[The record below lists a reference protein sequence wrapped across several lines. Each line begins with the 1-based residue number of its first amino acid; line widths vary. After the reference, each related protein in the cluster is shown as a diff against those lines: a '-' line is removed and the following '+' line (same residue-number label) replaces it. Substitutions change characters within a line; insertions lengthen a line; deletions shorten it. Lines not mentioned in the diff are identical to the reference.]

1 MGGEL
6 VAEAVD
12 DLDVA
17 GVAGFEP
24 EGVNRRIAEASLGF
38 EALAVGVGEQEE
50 RVKRGPN
57 IVVLGRLAV
66 EEGVWAWLSWYCSP
80 GGRDDIGRLRLRFGL
95 RLEQGSSGVVVQVAL
110 QARIPGGLWCR
121 LRYRG
126 ILDYDSGEFEER
138 M

>member
-1 MGGEL
+1 LVVGGHASGWCFYEESAIEKLMGREL

-57 IVVLGRLAV
+57 IVGVGAAWRWRRGFGLGSRGIAPL
-66 EEGVWAWLSWYCSP
+66 EEG
-80 GGRDDIGRLRLRFGL
+80 DDIGGL
-95 RLEQGSSGVVVQVAL
+95 GFRLE
-110 QARIPGGLWCR
+110 
-121 LRYRG
+121 
-126 ILDYDSGEFEER
+126 
-138 M
+138 